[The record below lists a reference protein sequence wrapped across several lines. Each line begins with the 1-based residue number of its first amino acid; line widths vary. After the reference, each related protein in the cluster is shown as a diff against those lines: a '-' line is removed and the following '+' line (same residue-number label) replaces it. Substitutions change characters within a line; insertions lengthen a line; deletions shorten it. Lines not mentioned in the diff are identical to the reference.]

1 MQGLVTKST
10 GSWYTVLGNN
20 DKKYECRIKGKF
32 RMQGLVSTNP
42 VAVGDIVNFEL
53 EPEQETGVISKVHDR
68 RNYIIRKSINLSKQV
83 QIIAA
88 NLDQACLVVTLASP
102 RTSIGFI
109 DRFLVT
115 AEAYSVPAILIFN
128 KLDLFSQEGLAI
140 LESYKDLYQRI
151 GYPCFEV
158 SAIKGTHIEQLEE
171 LLKDKTSLFS
181 GHSGVG
187 KSSLINRLI
196 PGKELRIGEISDWSD
211 MGKHT
216 TTFAELFELP
226 FGGKLIDTP
235 GIRELGITDIEPHE
249 LAHFFPEMRALMH
262 DCKFNNCVHI
272 NEPGCAVLKALEEG
286 NLEPTR
292 YDSYQ
297 SIYFGNDTRH

>member
-10 GSWYTVLGNN
+10 GSWYTVLSDDGTR
-20 DKKYECRIKGKF
+20 YECRIKGKL
-32 RMQGLVSTNP
+32 RMKGLVSTNP
-42 VAVGDIVNFEL
+42 VAVGDRVNFEL
-53 EPEQETGVISKVHDR
+53 EPEQETAVISKVHDR
-68 RNYIIRKSINLSKQV
+68 KNYIIRKSINLSKQI

-88 NLDQACLVVTLASP
+88 NLDMACLVVTLASP
-102 RTSIGFI
+102 RTSLGFI

-115 AEAYSVPAILIFN
+115 AEAYGVPAILIFN
-128 KLDLFSQEGLAI
+128 KLDLFNKEGLEN
-140 LESYKDLYQRI
+140 LDNYFDLYQNI
-151 GYPCFEV
+151 GYPCYAV
-158 SAIKGTHIEQLEE
+158 SAIKGTNIETLEMVI
-171 LLKDKTSLFS
+171 KDKISLFS

-196 PGKELRIGEISDWSD
+196 PGKELRTGEISDWSD

-235 GIRELGITDIEPHE
+235 GIRELGIADIEKHE
-249 LAHFFPEMRALMH
+249 LGHFFPEMRAIMNE
-262 DCKFNNCVHI
+262 CKFNNCVHI
-272 NEPGCAVLKALEEG
+272 NEPGCAVLQALENG
-286 NLEPTR
+286 DIEPTR

-297 SIYFGNDTRH
+297 SIYFNNETRA